1 VSTSSLVGVLQI
13 IRTRLLSF
21 TPTGGTTLAVQL
33 GSTAS
38 GAGSDGKLY
47 LNQAPDDVTG
57 FWGVLRLINAPQEG
71 MDGGLMLRCEAE
83 LILYGQGRRYQ
94 SQVER
99 MADTVEQAWLWYGYA
114 EVNGTIIAG
123 KITNRFPIPFQ
134 TPADRELVAIR
145 LVLPFRTT
153 PQFLVQYADT

>member
-1 VSTSSLVGVLQI
+1 MSTSSLTGVLQI

-21 TPTGGTTLAVQL
+21 APATGSTLATQL

-47 LNQAPDDVTG
+47 LNQAPDNITG

-83 LILYGQGRRYQ
+83 LILYAQGRTNQ
-94 SQVER
+94 SAVER

-123 KITNRFPIPFQ
+123 KITNRFPIPYQ
-134 TPADRELVAIR
+134 PPADRELVAIR